1 MVSITVT
8 VYDQNFVNIWN
19 RLVVSPLFDSAQNYY
34 FFAAAAALEM
44 VFVFLHRR
52 KRIQNLQIPNTS
64 ESYLIWMMSMDLLS
78 YIYVHEYSMKC
89 T

>member
-34 FFAAAAALEM
+34 FFATAALEM

>member
-8 VYDQNFVNIWN
+8 VYDQHFVNIWN

-34 FFAAAAALEM
+34 FFAAAALEM